1 MADKPKFGIIDAPN
15 HLKVRTSASLGGGL
29 VVEQMA
35 NRADSIIRDASAEYV
50 NVLRQDIEDL
60 GQFSRAL
67 AKASE
72 RDAQLSKKVY
82 RKAFDIKSQAGTFGY
97 AVMTEI
103 AGSLCNFIEAMDEA
117 KRSLAAPDGVA
128 VAVLDMHVASLRLAF
143 ERNMTG
149 PIGQLQTE
157 LIDGLAQVVRK
168 TIGTATGIHGA
179 TNT

>member
-1 MADKPKFGIIDAPN
+1 MADKPKVEIVTLPN
-15 HLKVRTSASLGGGL
+15 HLRVRTSASHSGGL
-29 VVEQMA
+29 VPEQMA
-35 NRADSIIRDASAEYV
+35 NRAESVIRDASAGYAD
-50 NVLRQDIEDL
+50 VLRQDIEDL
-60 GQFSRAL
+60 GRFSQAL
-67 AKASE
+67 AQSDE
-72 RDAQLSKKVY
+72 RDARLSKRVY

-128 VAVLDMHVASLRLAF
+128 VAVLNMHVASLRLAF

-149 PIGQLQTE
+149 PIGPIQSE
-157 LIDGLAQVVRK
+157 LIDGLVQVVRK

-179 TNT
+179 TSA